1 MDDGE
6 ESDGILYSNIL
17 VVFRRYA
24 PVRIYIFNEL
34 KLGEFVKKYDSKLD
48 FNPKS
53 IPKLESNVKLT

>member
-1 MDDGE
+1 MRNYFLHVLTL
-6 ESDGILYSNIL
+6 ILIMIIY
-17 VVFRRYA
+17 
-24 PVRIYIFNEL
+24 IYIFNEL